1 MRILAG
7 FICAFLLF
15 SGYCSP
21 VFAARKSKP
30 ASEAKVT
37 YKFSLTPTAGEYVF
51 DRKDKVKSG
60 QIYSLKASY
69 DITASEMMNSLG
81 VDLIAGLIDTTSTVD
96 GSKVK
101 VYHFRADAIYPFI
114 FKNSDF
120 TPFLSVGAGS
130 NLFERSTGTDVMA
143 LAAYGAGLKYKFL
156 DYLVA
161 RADIRHILVFKP
173 ERHDNMEFTL
183 GLTYIFGVERKP
195 KPPVDSD
202 KDGVADN
209 LDKCAGTP
217 PGVKVDKDGCPK
229 DGDRDG
235 VPDNIDRCS
244 DTPKGVKV
252 DKNGCQE
259 EPAKIPE
266 TTKPSESPKDDRKS
280 EPAVM
285 LPVTPPVVEAAK
297 PPVLQQTAAPGL
309 EPKPAGV
316 EGSSQLIPAPLLAPA
331 LPLSTMP
338 AADTVAAEMRGDK
351 VAPRLVAEEVTGKEA
366 PEEKKA
372 APAEPLRVSPEEA
385 PATAAPSAGKA
396 GPAPA
401 EAEQEDLLR
410 FNVEFDFDKAAI
422 RPRYHG
428 LLRKAVNFLKTNP
441 GTVAE
446 IRGHTDRVGKA
457 GYNMLLSK
465 RRAESVRRYL
475 VKKSGIDAARV
486 IVRGYGFHRPIA
498 DNRTAAGRQKN
509 RRTEVTITI
518 RKRGESPEGSTER
531 GSAPKPGGRGR

>member
-1 MRILAG
+1 M
-7 FICAFLLF
+7 
-15 SGYCSP
+15 
-21 VFAARKSKP
+21 
-30 ASEAKVT
+30 
-37 YKFSLTPTAGEYVF
+37 
-51 DRKDKVKSG
+51 KSG

-69 DITASEMMNSLG
+69 DIAASEMKNSLG

-114 FKNSDF
+114 IKNSDF

-161 RADIRHILVFKP
+161 RADVRHILVFKP

-202 KDGVADN
+202 KDGVPDN
-209 LDKCAGTP
+209 LDKCAATP
-217 PGVKVDKDGCPK
+217 PGVKVDKDGCPR
-229 DGDRDG
+229 DSDRDG

-266 TTKPSESPKDDRKS
+266 TTKPAESPKDDRKS

-285 LPVTPPVVEAAK
+285 LPVAPPVVEAAQ
-297 PPVLQQTAAPGL
+297 PPVLQQTAAPGI
-309 EPKPAGV
+309 EAKPAGV
-316 EGSSQLIPAPLLAPA
+316 ESSSQIIPVPQSAPA
-331 LPLSTMP
+331 LPLATM
-338 AADTVAAEMRGDK
+338 AGADAVVATERRVDK
-351 VAPRLVAEEVTGKEA
+351 VAPRPVAGGATGKGEA
-366 PEEKKA
+366 GEKQA
-372 APAEPLRVSPEEA
+372 VPAEPLRTSEKA
-385 PATAAPSAGKA
+385 PITAPTDSKAVPAQREAGK
-396 GPAPA
+396 G
-401 EAEQEDLLR
+401 DLLR
-410 FNVEFDFDKAAI
+410 FNVEFDFDKATI

-441 GTVAE
+441 GAVAE
-446 IRGHTDRVGKA
+446 IRGHTDSIGKA
-457 GYNMLLSK
+457 SYNLHLSK

-486 IVRGYGFHRPIA
+486 IVSGYGFHRPIA

-518 RKRGESPEGSTER
+518 RKRGESPEGSTAR
-531 GSAPKPGGRGR
+531 GAAPKPGGRGR